1 MIMEWVIALVLC
13 GLLLVVAEIFLP
25 GGVLGLVGA
34 GCLIAAAVMAF
45 RELGPVG
52 GGMFAIG
59 EIALGAVVILQ
70 AVRWIPKTRLG
81 RGLVLGTAIEG
92 SAPAKANEGLL
103 GKEGVALTQLRPAGA
118 ARIEGHRHDVITE
131 GSLIQAGTRL
141 KVIAVEG
148 MRVVVRPI
156 DGAAEEKGQVS

>member
-1 MIMEWVIALVLC
+1 MTVEWIIALVLC

-25 GGVLGLVGA
+25 GGILGLVGA

-45 RELGPVG
+45 RSFGPVG
-52 GGMFAIG
+52 GAMFAMA
-59 EIALGAVVILQ
+59 EIAFGAVVILQ
-70 AVRWIPKTRLG
+70 AVRWIPNTRLG
-81 RGLVLGTAIEG
+81 KGLVLRAAVEG
-92 SAPAKANEGLL
+92 SASATDNERLL

-118 ARIEGHRHDVITE
+118 ARIDGHRHDVITE
-131 GSLIQAGTRL
+131 GGLIRAGTRL

-156 DGAAEEKGQVS
+156 DGPEE